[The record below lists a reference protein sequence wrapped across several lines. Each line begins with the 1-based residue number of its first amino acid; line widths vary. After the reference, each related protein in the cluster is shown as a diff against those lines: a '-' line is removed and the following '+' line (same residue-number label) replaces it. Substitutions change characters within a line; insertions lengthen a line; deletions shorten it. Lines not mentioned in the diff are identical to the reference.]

1 MRLFVAIDLPEAVQ
15 DQLAQLQGDLGV
27 GRIVPVENLHITL
40 AFLDDQDAPTATAL
54 HQALA
59 DIQLPGFDLRIAGVD
74 VFDRRAPKL
83 VFAGVEKSAPL
94 VALRDKVRS
103 AAQAADIDLRRER
116 FRPHV
121 TLARFRKEMPVQ
133 DLDRLGLFLET
144 HGDLSMPAFAVEGFA
159 LYRSILREDGA
170 IHDKLAD
177 YPLLPPD
184 TM

>member
-15 DQLAQLQGDLGV
+15 DQLAQLQQDLGV
-27 GRIVPVENLHITL
+27 GRLVPAENLHITL
-40 AFLDDQDAPTATAL
+40 AFLEDQDAPTATAL

-59 DIQLPGFDLRIAGVD
+59 GIQLPGFDLRISGVD

-83 VFAGVEKSAPL
+83 VFASVEKSAPL

-103 AAQAADIDLRRER
+103 AAQDAGIDLHRER

-121 TLARFRKEMPVQ
+121 TLARFRRLMPIQ
-133 DLDRLGLFLET
+133 DQDRLGMFLEA
-144 HGDLSMPAFAVEGFA
+144 HGDLSIAAFPVEGFV
-159 LYRSILREDGA
+159 LKRSILRADGA
-170 IHDKLAD
+170 IHDRLAD
-177 YPLLPPD
+177 YRLLPPD